1 MLNQRYYVPI
11 CEKLIEEE
19 FDSHMWAYSRID
31 TAREKL
37 DLVRRAGVKW
47 LALGIEAGSQMVR
60 QEVSKG
66 SFKDAVLREICNI
79 ISRNDISIISNYIVG
94 F

>member
-1 MLNQRYYVPI
+1 
-11 CEKLIEEE
+11 
-19 FDSHMWAYSRID
+19 MWAYSRID

-37 DLVRRAGVKW
+37 LDLVRKAGVKW

-66 SFKDAVLREICNI
+66 SLRM
-79 ISRNDISIISNYIVG
+79 
-94 F
+94 